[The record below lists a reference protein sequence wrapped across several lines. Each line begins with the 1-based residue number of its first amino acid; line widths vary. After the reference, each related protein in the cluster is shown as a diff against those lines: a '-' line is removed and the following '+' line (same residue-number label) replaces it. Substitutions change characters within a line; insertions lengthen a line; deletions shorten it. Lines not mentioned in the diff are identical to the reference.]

1 MFICN
6 SDEICEGMFALYRRG
21 FFSGGGG
28 GNDLRFTSTNST
40 ITPAITLSGG
50 APTPLW
56 YVTESTGT
64 TFSYTTA
71 SFSHTKTVGTGNLTV
86 RLTNTDALAEY
97 ITEIIFNN
105 DGIVSDFFDL
115 QISKFTNIAELL
127 LYNNTMTGDLSSFVL
142 PSAIERLYLYNNSF
156 TGDISSWVLPSTTER
171 IWIYSNSLSGDLS
184 SWVLTSSI
192 DSMRIYSNSFT
203 GDISSWVLPST
214 LNDFRINSN
223 SFSGNLASWVI
234 PSGMISFYIYS
245 NSFSGDLS
253 SWVIPGTLTTIRL
266 FSNSFT
272 VGPNIPLAS
281 IALGEYRIDS
291 NLLAQAAVDAI
302 ASSAYANRANFTDA
316 GPIFN
321 VDGTGNATPSG
332 IYQDGDPPTTGKEYI
347 YELVNDPEAEGFNT
361 HTWTYN

>member
-1 MFICN
+1 MSISN
-6 SDEICEGMFALYRRG
+6 NISEA
-21 FFSGGGG
+21 FS
-28 GNDLRFTSTNST
+28 NNISET
-40 ITPAITLSGG
+40 ISPSLGVENLTFVSEAASISPAITLSGG
-50 APTPLW
+50 APTPSW
-56 YVTESTGT
+56 TVTESNGT
-64 TFSYTTA
+64 VYPYSTA
-71 SFSHTKTVGTGNLTV
+71 GFTHNRVVAGNMTI
-86 RLTNTDALAEY
+86 RLLNTDALAEY
-97 ITEIIFNN
+97 VTEIIFNN
-105 DGIVSDFFDL
+105 DGVISDFSDL
-115 QISKFTNIAELL
+115 QIAKFVNLAELF

-171 IWIYSNSLSGDLS
+171 VWIYSNSLSGDLS

-223 SFSGNLASWVI
+223 SFTGDLSSWSI
-234 PSGMISFYIYS
+234 PGIMITFYIYS

-291 NLLAQAAVDAI
+291 NLLEQAAIDAI
-302 ASSAYANRANFTDA
+302 ASSAYANRANFTDT
-316 GPIFN
+316 GPVFN

-361 HTWTYN
+361 HSWTYNL